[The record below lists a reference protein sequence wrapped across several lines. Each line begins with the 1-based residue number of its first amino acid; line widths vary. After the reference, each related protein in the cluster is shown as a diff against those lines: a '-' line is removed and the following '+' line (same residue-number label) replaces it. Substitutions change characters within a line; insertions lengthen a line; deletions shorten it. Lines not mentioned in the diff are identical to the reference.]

1 MKNGILIVD
10 DAELNRELLR
20 EILQD
25 EYEILEAEDGKTALD
40 IIAKKQGQIQAI
52 LLDLVMPEMDGF
64 AVLQKLRENKV
75 IEKVPVLVISGES
88 STQIEQRCFES
99 GVSDFISRPFNA
111 ILVKKRV
118 QNVVNQYVYKNHL
131 EEKVQEQTAILR
143 KAYDTL
149 KIQAQKLEKR
159 NEDIIEMLGTI
170 VEYRNVESGEHIQR
184 VKDYTRVLAEDF
196 LVEYPEY
203 GLTQENIDSIVAA
216 SALHDIGKIAIPDS
230 ILLKPGRLT
239 KDEFEYMKSHT
250 IRGCEILEAVK
261 VEWSPAMKEVSMEII
276 RHHHERYDGKGYPD
290 GLKGDEIPISAQLV
304 SLADVY
310 DALIN
315 ERCYKDA
322 FSKEQAFHMIVN
334 GECGVFSPKLMEAF
348 RNVREKFENLSPNS
362 GE

>member
-1 MKNGILIVD
+1 MKYRILIVD

-25 EYEILEAEDGKTALD
+25 DYEILEAENGPTALD
-40 IIAKKQGQIQAI
+40 IIMKEQGKIHAI
-52 LLDLVMPEMDGF
+52 LLDLVMPDMDGF
-64 AVLQKLRENKV
+64 EVMLKLRESRI

-88 STQIEQRCFES
+88 STQIEQKCFDC
-99 GVSDFISRPFNA
+99 GVSDFISRPFNTT
-111 ILVKKRV
+111 LVKRRV

-143 KAYDTL
+143 KAYETL

-170 VEYRNVESGEHIQR
+170 VEYRNLESGEHIQR
-184 VKDYTRVLAEDF
+184 VKDYTRILAEDF
-196 LVEYPEY
+196 RVRYPEY
-203 GLTQENIDSIVAA
+203 GLTKDAIESIVAA

-250 IRGCEILEAVK
+250 IRGCEILESVK
-261 VEWSPAMKEVSMEII
+261 VDWSKSMRAVSMEII

-322 FSKEQAFHMIVN
+322 FSKEQAFHMIVS

-348 RNVREKFENLSPNS
+348 RNVREKFEKLSENCA
-362 GE
+362 

>member
-1 MKNGILIVD
+1 MKYRILIVD

-25 EYEILEAEDGKTALD
+25 EYEILEAENGVAALD
-40 IIAKKQGQIQAI
+40 IIKKEQGKIHAI
-52 LLDLVMPEMDGF
+52 LLDLVMPDMDGF
-64 AVLQKLRENKV
+64 EVMLKLRESKI

-88 STQIEQRCFES
+88 STQIEQKCFDY

-111 ILVKKRV
+111 TLVKKRV

-143 KAYDTL
+143 KAYETL

-170 VEYRNVESGEHIQR
+170 VEYRNLESGEHIQR
-184 VKDYTRVLAEDF
+184 VKDYTRILAENF
-196 LVEYPEY
+196 SVQYPEY
-203 GLTQENIDSIVAA
+203 GLNKDAIEAIVAA
-216 SALHDIGKIAIPDS
+216 SALHDIGKISIPDS

-250 IRGCEILEAVK
+250 IRGCEILESVK
-261 VEWSPAMKEVSMEII
+261 VDWSKSMRAVSMEII

-348 RNVREKFENLSPNS
+348 RNVREKFENLSGS
-362 GE
+362 CA